1 MKEIAK
7 LHKKIGLAK
16 NSLANMSLKKSG
28 RNDYAKYTYFELQDF
43 MPAVISIFNEI
54 GLASEINF
62 YPEYATLRIIDTD
75 TGEST
80 MISSPMA
87 EAHLKGCHP
96 VQNLG
101 ASETYI
107 RRYLWTTALD
117 ITDGDA
123 LDSAPLD
130 AEPPKKT
137 TKKAA
142 PKAATITAE
151 QVQAIK
157 DFITENKLD
166 QSKVLAHFKVDK
178 IENLAAD
185 KYDRAKE
192 ALEKSL
198 EKKKAA

>member
-1 MKEIAK
+1 
-7 LHKKIGLAK
+7 
-16 NSLANMSLKKSG
+16 
-28 RNDYAKYTYFELQDF
+28 